1 MTVFVIRRL
10 FQSILTLFV
19 TSLLIFFAVF
29 AIGNPIDV
37 LIDPAADQIE
47 FERAMKALGL
57 DQPIWDQYFIFLK
70 NALQGDV
77 GRSFVFNTPA
87 LELILQRFP
96 ATLELALTSLV
107 IANVI
112 GIPLGLY
119 AGLKPE
125 SVGGRSIMAGSI
137 LGFSLPGFWV
147 KLTMIMLFAVELGWF
162 PAGGRGETATFLGIT
177 SSLFTVDG
185 LSHIA
190 LPATGLSLFTMA
202 LVIRLTRSGVRE
214 TLPMDYIKFARAKGL
229 RESRVISVHVLKNI
243 LIPIVTVMGLEFGG
257 TVAFT
262 VITETIFSWPG
273 MGKLLIESINFLD
286 RPVVVAYILLVAT
299 MFIGINLMVDL
310 VYAVLDPRVRLS
322 DTGSESK

>member
-1 MTVFVIRRL
+1 
-10 FQSILTLFV
+10 
-19 TSLLIFFAVF
+19 
-29 AIGNPIDV
+29 
-37 LIDPAADQIE
+37 
-47 FERAMKALGL
+47 MKALGL
-57 DQPIWDQYFIFLK
+57 DRPIWDQYIIFLT

-87 LELILQRFP
+87 IDLILLRLP
-96 ATLELALTSLV
+96 ATLELAITALIL
-107 IANVI
+107 ANVL

-125 SVGGRSIMAGSI
+125 SVAGRSVMAGSI

-147 KLTMIMLFAVELGWF
+147 KVSLIMLFAVELDWL

-185 LSHIA
+185 LRHII

-202 LVIRLTRSGVRE
+202 LVIRLTSAGVRE
-214 TLPMDYIKFARAKGL
+214 TLPMDFIKFARAKGL

-243 LIPIVTVMGLEFGG
+243 LIPIVTVVGLEFGG
-257 TVAFT
+257 LVAFT
-262 VITETIFSWPG
+262 VITESIFSWPG
-273 MGKLLIESINFLD
+273 MGKLLIDSINFLD
-286 RPVVVAYILLVAT
+286 RPVIVAYIVLVAT
-299 MFIGINLMVDL
+299 MFIGINLVVDL

-322 DTGSESK
+322 DAGGAGT